1 MTLSGCGSDV
11 RLLVSPGRL
20 IAGYAAR
27 WDKPDGGKEIRPLVL
42 RGGCWLLKD
51 IPKPRLI
58 YNLPELQERPDAPVL
73 VVEGEKTSDATRKL
87 FPSHVSNKSMGWAK
101 SPRYQPGMAGALVPK
116 VVRQEGA
123 VSSTCIELSTTF
135 PLYGGS
141 DGT

>member
-87 FPSHVSNKSMGWAK
+87 FPSHVSIKSMDWAK